1 MPETRNGFSLY
12 RENNG
17 LAYLQAALL
26 SETGWVDH
34 AFSTRLG
41 GLSSGPLASLNT
53 GFHVGDD
60 SEKVLENRRI
70 FFEHFSYDYRTIVS
84 STQVHGTEIG
94 VFDAKN
100 TGEGAFPG
108 TTRSRCDG
116 LVTEVPGLPLTAYSA
131 DCQILFF
138 ASQKPRPLIALAH
151 AGWKGTLGDIG
162 GRMVRFLEENYSAD
176 PGQIKAGLGP
186 VVGRR
191 CYIVE
196 LVVASKFQ
204 AAGWDGEDYLEP
216 TGGGA
221 YYLDLDAINL
231 EQLRRA
237 GLKEANLA
245 LNGWCTACHPDLFY
259 SYRRDKGVTGRM
271 LGFIAIK

>member
-1 MPETRNGFSLY
+1 MPEKLNGFSLY

-17 LAYLQAALL
+17 LAYLQASLL
-26 SETGWVDH
+26 SKTGWVDH

-53 GFHVGDD
+53 GFHVGDID
-60 SEKVLENRRI
+60 EKVLENRRI
-70 FFEHFSYDYRTIVS
+70 LFDHFGYDYRTIVS

-94 VFDAKN
+94 VFDSKN
-100 TGEGAFPG
+100 SGEGAFPG

-116 LVTEVPGLPLTAYSA
+116 LVTVEPGLPLTAYSA
-131 DCQILFF
+131 DCQVLFF
-138 ASQKPRPLIALAH
+138 ASPEPRPLVALAH
-151 AGWKGTLGDIG
+151 AGWKGTLGNIG
-162 GRMVRFLEENYSAD
+162 GRMVRFLEEHYSAD
-176 PGQIKAGLGP
+176 PNQIMAGLGP

-191 CYIVE
+191 CYMVDP
-196 LVVASKFQ
+196 VVAAEFR
-204 AAGWDGEDYLEP
+204 AAGWEGETYLEP
-216 TGGGA
+216 TGDGA
-221 YYLDLDAINL
+221 FYLDLDAVNL
-231 EQLRRA
+231 EQLRQA

-245 LNGWCTACHPDLFY
+245 RNGWCTACHPELFY